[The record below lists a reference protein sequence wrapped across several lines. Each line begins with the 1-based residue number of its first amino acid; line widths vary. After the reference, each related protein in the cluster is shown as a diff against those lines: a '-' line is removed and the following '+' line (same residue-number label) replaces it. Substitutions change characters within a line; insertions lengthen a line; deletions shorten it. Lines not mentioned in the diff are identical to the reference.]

1 MAIRSTY
8 SKGADI
14 LIDVAINPPVDVPTL
29 NLQDS
34 VISFAAINGATGRT
48 IASCDTA
55 TTANTGEASLIKTT
69 NTSSLQEARLTIPG
83 ALTATAYNNTG
94 KDTLPVL
101 WEFTIIA
108 SDGGRYRGS
117 TWSGKFSL
125 VR

>member
-14 LIDVAINPPVDVPTL
+14 LIDVAITPPADDPSL
-29 NLQDS
+29 NMQDS
-34 VISFAAINGATGRT
+34 VISFAAINGVTGRT
-48 IASCDTA
+48 ITSCDTA
-55 TTANTGEASLIKTT
+55 TTADTGEASIIKTT

-94 KDTLPVL
+94 KDTLLVL
-101 WEFTIIA
+101 WEFTITV
-108 SDGGRYRGS
+108 SNGGRYRGS

-125 VR
+125 IR